1 MRGDRFVRYD
11 VFFHDFFEKNTSVML
26 LIDPEDG
33 RILDANASAVRFY
46 GYAQDALAS
55 MRIAEID
62 VLPFDELFPL
72 MQQAMTGER
81 NPFLCRHR
89 LADGSQ
95 RSLEAHATPL
105 RSEGDSVLSLILH
118 DVTDR
123 NDVEEELRATLWELD
138 YAMAQANRM
147 AAEAELAN
155 VAKSGFL
162 ANMSHEIRTPMNG
175 VLGMTALLLDS
186 GLTDEQRSFAEMIQ
200 SSAESLLG
208 LLNDIL
214 DFSKIEAGKM
224 ELEKIPFD
232 LRDIL
237 DDFSAMMSFRAREKG
252 VHFSCSVASSIPPLL
267 LGDPGR
273 LRQILINLAG
283 NAIKFTEEGEV
294 KVTVSLEER
303 AAHGVVLLFRVRDTG
318 VGISEEKKR
327 QLFATFA
334 QADSSTA
341 RVYGGTGL
349 GLAISKQLVEMMGG
363 EISVA
368 SPAPARGEGAPGGP
382 GSEFAVLMPFERQ
395 QTERKTLSESAM
407 KDVRILVVDDNRTI
421 REILRNLLKLW
432 GMRPF
437 EASGGTEALQAME
450 TALREED
457 PFRFALIDLR
467 MPSMSGEALGSRIL
481 GEQRFHE
488 TLLVLMASG
497 YDPEEAR
504 RFEAEGF
511 AACVPKP
518 IRHEDLR
525 MLLLTMLAER
535 RRAAGESSP
544 GVFVP
549 QGGFAGKRILLVEDN
564 RINQKVALGILGK
577 LGVGAEV
584 AENGEEALELLRTT
598 QYDLVF
604 MDVQMPVMNGFE
616 AALQIRA
623 LEEDNTNRNIPVVAM
638 TANAMQGDR
647 ERCIQAGM
655 DDYISKP
662 VTPRALLEALERWLP
677 ADSFSV
683 PSDVRPAQMISSPCE
698 AAPSAETVCFDR
710 AQLLDRLFGDEA
722 LACELVREFLQDFLR
737 VLEKV
742 RGAIRSGDFEEVAQG
757 AHSMK
762 GMAANLGAP
771 VLRRISFE
779 IESAGKNAQAELL
792 PALFDQVCA
801 DFAGLREVLQ
811 KEFPGAFG
819 P

>member
-1 MRGDRFVRYD
+1 MGENQYERYED
-11 VFFHDFFEKNTSVML
+11 IFRDIFEKNTSVML
-26 LIDPEDG
+26 LIDHENG
-33 RILDANASAVRFY
+33 RILKANASAARFY
-46 GYAQDALAS
+46 GYEQDALAS
-55 MRIAEID
+55 MRITDIN
-62 VLPFDELFPL
+62 VLPHGEVFPL
-72 MQQAMTGER
+72 MQKALTGEQ
-81 NPFLCRHR
+81 NCFYFNHR
-89 LADGSQ
+89 LSDGCV
-95 RSLEAHATPL
+95 RSVEVHSTPL
-105 RSEGDSVLSLILH
+105 RSQGRSVLFSIIH

-123 NDVEEELRATLWELD
+123 KEVEEELRASLWEVD

-155 VAKSGFL
+155 IAKSGFL

-214 DFSKIEAGKM
+214 DFSKIEAGKL

-237 DDFSAMMSFRAREKG
+237 DEFSAMMNFRARDKG
-252 VHFSCSVASSIPPLL
+252 LRFECSAAPSIPPLL
-267 LGDPGR
+267 VGDPGR

-294 KVTVSLEER
+294 EVTVSLEER
-303 AAHGVVLLFRVRDTG
+303 AAHDVVLLFRVRDTG
-318 VGISEEKKR
+318 VGISEEKQR
-327 QLFATFA
+327 RLFATFA
-334 QADSSTA
+334 QAESSTA
-341 RVYGGTGL
+341 RVYGGSGL

-363 EISVA
+363 EISA
-368 SPAPARGEGAPGGP
+368 ESPSPSRCKDAPGGP
-382 GSEFAVLMPFERQ
+382 GSEFSVLLPFERQ
-395 QTERKTLSESAM
+395 QMERSAFSETALQE
-407 KDVRILVVDDNRTI
+407 VRILVVDDNRTI
-421 REILRNLLKLW
+421 REILRNFLKLW

-437 EASGGTEALQAME
+437 EASNAAEALQAME

-457 PFRFALIDLR
+457 PFRFALIDLH
-467 MPSMSGEALGSRIL
+467 MPSIDGDALGRSIRR
-481 GEQRFHE
+481 ERRFNE
-488 TLLVLMASG
+488 TLLVMMLSRCDA
-497 YDPEEAR
+497 EAAR
-504 RFEAEGF
+504 RYESGGF

-518 IRHEDLR
+518 IRHQDLR
-525 MLLLTMLAER
+525 LLLQIMLAER
-535 RRAAGESSP
+535 TRKVGVSSP
-544 GVFVP
+544 GEFVQRP
-549 QGGFAGKRILLVEDN
+549 EFVGKRILLVEDN

-577 LGVGAEV
+577 LGLGAEV

-616 AALQIRA
+616 AARHIRA
-623 LEEDNTNRNIPVVAM
+623 LGDDNPNRNVPVVAM

-662 VTPRALLEALERWLP
+662 VTPRALSEVLGRWLRE
-677 ADSFSV
+677 DSFPATGSG
-683 PSDVRPAQMISSPCE
+683 DVSSSAVE
-698 AAPSAETVCFDR
+698 EDAVAPQEHFDR
-710 AQLLDRLFGDEA
+710 ARFLDRLFGDEK
-722 LACELVREFLQDFLR
+722 LACELVHDFLQDFPDA
-737 VLEKV
+737 LEKAH
-742 RGAIRSGDFEEVAQG
+742 RAMNDGEFEEVWQG
-757 AHSMK
+757 GHSMK

-771 VLRRISFE
+771 VLREIAFE
-779 IESAGKNAQAELL
+779 IENAGKNAQADLL
-792 PALFDQVCA
+792 PVLFERLRNELAAL
-801 DFAGLREVLQ
+801 GEILE